1 MIVLKL
7 KQDIKYR
14 GYVYFESVRSNV
26 IYQALTF
33 WRYTVWRYFYFRRSL
48 KQRNGFFSDIDVY
61 QDAAESFDNKI
72 TLNETENGSVE
83 NALSMRRTMSNE
95 TVFISEI
102 PYITN
107 DENVVIGSGLGK
119 KPLLFLKVEICEE

>member
-1 MIVLKL
+1 MEIFLFQKV
-7 KQDIKYR
+7 
-14 GYVYFESVRSNV
+14 S
-26 IYQALTF
+26 QAKK
-33 WRYTVWRYFYFRRSL
+33 W
-48 KQRNGFFSDIDVY
+48 FFSDIDVY

-72 TLNETENGSVE
+72 TSNETENGSVE
-83 NALSMRRTMSNE
+83 NALSMRRTVSNE

-102 PYITN
+102 PHITN

>member
-1 MIVLKL
+1 MV
-7 KQDIKYR
+7 
-14 GYVYFESVRSNV
+14 
-26 IYQALTF
+26 
-33 WRYTVWRYFYFRRSL
+33 
-48 KQRNGFFSDIDVY
+48 FFSDIDVY

-83 NALSMRRTMSNE
+83 NALSMRRTVSNE

-102 PYITN
+102 PHITN

>member
-1 MIVLKL
+1 MV
-7 KQDIKYR
+7 
-14 GYVYFESVRSNV
+14 
-26 IYQALTF
+26 
-33 WRYTVWRYFYFRRSL
+33 
-48 KQRNGFFSDIDVY
+48 FFSDIDVY

>member
-1 MIVLKL
+1 MEIFLFQKV
-7 KQDIKYR
+7 
-14 GYVYFESVRSNV
+14 S
-26 IYQALTF
+26 QAKKWF
-33 WRYTVWRYFYFRRSL
+33 
-48 KQRNGFFSDIDVY
+48 FFSDIDVY